1 MNRSEKGKLG
11 EDVCAWYLEKHGYSV
26 VARNVHSRYGE
37 VDLIAENA
45 DFVCFVEV
53 KTRKAGAPVSPAE
66 AVDRRKQQKL
76 VLTAQHYLLTHE
88 TAKQPRFDVFEVLL
102 NGEGRPEKVRL
113 IEHAFDASCI
123 DNLYY

>member
-66 AVDRRKQQKL
+66 AVDLRKQQKL
-76 VLTAQHYLLTHE
+76 VLTAQHYLMTHE